1 MPAGLYYKNLILGI
15 CFRLI
20 TMNRFQWSNDLK
32 IRAQI
37 QWFKIVSWKG
47 KFEFAFHLWHC
58 EPPLKDPLWE
68 REYLFLLFWSDLI
81 VGGSLVTLERWE
93 RWDGGVGKKKQ
104 VGGWWGGKLK
114 GFWFY
119 SRLGDAKWVQDFIF
133 LFLVLI
139 KGTKRWDEFKIFVW
153 PQGRKDSPYIF
164 HQPLEI

>member
-81 VGGSLVTLERWE
+81 VGGSFVTLERWE
-93 RWDGGVGKKKQ
+93 RWEGGEVRKVGK
-104 VGGWWGGKLK
+104 VGWWGWEEETG
-114 GFWFY
+114 G
-119 SRLGDAKWVQDFIF
+119 RLVRWEVER
-133 LFLVLI
+133 FLVL
-139 KGTKRWDEFKIFVW
+139 FKVG
-153 PQGRKDSPYIF
+153 GRKVSPRF
-164 HQPLEI
+164 HLFVFGVN